1 MPLQSS
7 GSGQQRERR
16 RRHHHHHHHHQSTSA
31 TTRTNNNTSASSDLG
46 EVSTLAADTTNGHG
60 AHATATGGGVSNT
73 GEAAMVRYSSSSNG
87 VEMNGFGRRGKSQ
100 SPAEVTSL
108 VPVSTSGFRNGS
120 ANGQAWRLTKVFNEN
135 DEALINRKLPKELLL
150 RIFSHLDVVSLC
162 RCAQVLMHLNY
173 YLCVIDFFLLYK
185 KMLYPNKK
193 TLRIPQILL
202 KLKCLQIRK
211 HGHLPHL
218 YYM

>member
-60 AHATATGGGVSNT
+60 AHSTATGGGVSNT

-173 YLCVIDFFLLYK
+173 YLCVIDFFFVQK
-185 KMLYPNKK
+185 NVVSKQKDTPHSTN
-193 TLRIPQILL
+193 TF
-202 KLKCLQIRK
+202 KLKCLQIHK
-211 HGHLPHL
+211 HEHPPHL